1 MLARLSRLSSSAAAL
16 SALVNPRTARVAAF
30 PSGGPWTRSQVP
42 HAARLPLRFA
52 TPQTMAAAR
61 GVVFASAA
69 DRENLAAVEREER
82 AEERLKGVLT
92 ENLSTFKMTAV
103 DAKIIKRCVI
113 YIAPGR
119 HALAHERW

>member
-16 SALVNPRTARVAAF
+16 SALVSPRTARVATF
-30 PSGGPWTRSQVP
+30 PSGGPLTRSQVP
-42 HAARLPLRFA
+42 HTAARLPLRFA

-92 ENLSTFKMTAV
+92 ENLSAFKMTAV

-119 HALAHERW
+119 HDLAH